1 MFPTGGV
8 FGIAHNLSDATLDRV
23 ADLLGLP
30 RGWGTTFTL
39 RTKDGKTTNQ
49 WYRRK
54 RNGHHDLLRPSAF
67 KRLIREVPIII
78 SVSNHNGENF
88 TNFQSFA
95 ITDFDN
101 AEHPENAKIPLEK
114 YCKALE
120 SVGIDSEHYVTTESG
135 MKGYHVWI
143 FFDASLPST
152 TVERFQAK
160 VFELCGFQKVEEQR
174 WVYLPEGYDRGQP
187 LKEQDHTIVET
198 LTALGE
204 GKMLKAIFSKHP
216 KDFNRFELPY
226 PLEKILSRQT
236 GEQQTD
242 EDFATAEVIIMKVQ
256 KCSADVALRVSETT
270 TLPTEPTATNELI
283 KELKQEPRVKFKTP
297 LMSSEME
304 AKCLEMLN
312 RIFAVPCL
320 TKCFDVSISQH
331 GVYYLRA
338 NLVTAFANMGYSRE
352 EIAYLFREQIND
364 EGDNANVGEL
374 EKQVD
379 YWYRKKYHCRCDYFQ
394 EVVSTKFCCDLPCG
408 RRAPSQPEPEPHH
421 IHLTRKL
428 EFSPIYKK
436 CEELIDSKLSPVVC
450 PKTTR
455 AGFTTA
461 LNIVAREKKKK
472 ILFLVPRTSISEQTF
487 KDTICLASEKMG
499 IIINGFVLSANQK
512 ACLKRMKEAI
522 QYEKDHDKPLLM
534 EIPVPREDCT
544 KCQYQGS
551 VVSPPPLTPLFES
564 DPTQDA
570 CMLET
575 YRAQR
580 AVFDSGFTTYAKI
593 YAILN
598 TTSEDAK
605 DMLADLETFDIIV
618 FDEITQFVETTSF
631 QMSVLR
637 KYREHDGVRPPTY
650 DYFAVLN
657 HDLDLLMQTK
667 GMNETIEKIH
677 FYVNVFME
685 RYRDTSEYQHTD
697 AEHKKILNPMVVE
710 RRNELRLNMIVY
722 LNCLYNYCI
731 ETDNPVKSI
740 YDALALMS
748 EEFWYAQKLQTME
761 CESEINF
768 LVPPKNKMVVD
779 WVNKLG
785 AQIIITDAVLPYQDL
800 KEVFG
805 PELKEMAIG
814 DPQGTAETQLVI
826 TDSRNVAPTELFD
839 DTPRLV
845 EYLRAVVRLHG
856 KEKFLI
862 ACPNHSTAKALLN
875 MEEIKSMEIP
885 TENVTWYRSNMT
897 IGVACNHRVMITL
910 STPYAPKEA
919 FDWAAIDI
927 KGTISE
933 SERFWKV
940 NARNTF
946 FQTIGRAKDPSAVTL
961 SVVYSYGVKQAVVN
975 SLMKEC
981 QSPPRSIEMPV
992 MKDISNAHTTMG
1004 EYWLRSGDCSL
1015 SSNEIKVM
1023 AYHNR
1028 ELDPLEIMNYVDVS
1042 QEFVEVTID
1051 KFERA

>member
-1 MFPTGGV
+1 M
-8 FGIAHNLSDATLDRV
+8 
-23 ADLLGLP
+23 
-30 RGWGTTFTL
+30 
-39 RTKDGKTTNQ
+39 
-49 WYRRK
+49 
-54 RNGHHDLLRPSAF
+54 
-67 KRLIREVPIII
+67 PIII
-78 SVSNHNGENF
+78 SVSNHNGEAF

-114 YCKALE
+114 YCKALA

-143 FFDASLPST
+143 FFDTSLPST

-174 WVYLPEGYDRGQP
+174 WVYLPEGYSREQP
-187 LKEQDHTIVET
+187 LNEQDHTIVET

-216 KDFNRFELPY
+216 KNFERFELPY
-226 PLEKILSRQT
+226 PLEKILARQT
-236 GEQQTD
+236 SDPQTD
-242 EDFATAEVIIMKVQ
+242 EDFAAAEAIIMKIQ
-256 KCSADVALRVSETT
+256 KCSTDVALRVSETT
-270 TLPTEPTATNELI
+270 TLPTEPATTNALI
-283 KELKQEPRVKFKTP
+283 KELKQEPRVRFKTP
-297 LMSSEME
+297 PVSPEME
-304 AKCLEMLN
+304 VKCREMLD

-320 TKCFDVSISQH
+320 TKSFDVSISQH

-338 NLVTAFANMGYSRE
+338 NLVTAFATMKYTRE

-408 RRAPSQPEPEPHH
+408 RRSPSQPEPEPTH

-428 EFSPIYKK
+428 EFTPIYKK
-436 CEELIDSKLSPVVC
+436 CEELIDDKLSPVVC

-461 LNIVAREKKKK
+461 LNIVAREKGKK

-499 IIINGFVLSANQK
+499 ILINGFVLSANQK
-512 ACLKRMKEAI
+512 ACLKRMNEAI
-522 QYEKDHDKPLLM
+522 EYEYEHGKPLLM
-534 EIPVPREDCT
+534 EIPVPREDCS
-544 KCQYQGS
+544 KCPYLGT
-551 VVSPPPLTPLFES
+551 VVTPPKYTPLFES
-564 DPTQDA
+564 DPAAGA

-575 YRAQR
+575 YRTQR
-580 AVFDSGFTTYAKI
+580 GIPGFDSGFITYAKI

-598 TTSEDAK
+598 TPSEDAK

-631 QMSVLR
+631 NMSISR
-637 KYREHDGVRPPTY
+637 KYREHEGERKPTY
-650 DYFAVLN
+650 DYFAILN
-657 HDLDLLMQTK
+657 HDLDLLMQNK

-685 RYRDTSEYQHTD
+685 RYKDTTEYQHTD

-731 ETDNPVKSI
+731 ETDNPVKTI
-740 YDALALMS
+740 YDALTLLC
-748 EEFWYAQKLQTME
+748 EEYWYAQKLQTME
-761 CESEINF
+761 CDSEINF

-785 AQIIITDAVLPYQDL
+785 AQIVITDAVLPCQDL
-800 KEVFG
+800 REVFG
-805 PELKEMAIG
+805 PELQEKAIG

-826 TDSRNVAPTELFD
+826 ADSRSVAPTELFQ
-839 DTPRLV
+839 DTKRLV
-845 EYLRAVVRLHG
+845 EYIKAVIETHG
-856 KEKFLI
+856 KDKLLI
-862 ACPNHSTAKALLN
+862 ACPNHSTAKVLLN
-875 MEEIKSMEIP
+875 MDEIKSMEIP
-885 TENVTWYRSNMT
+885 TENITWYRSNMT

-927 KGTISE
+927 KGKISE
-933 SERFWKV
+933 SARFWKA

-961 SVVYSYGVKQAVVN
+961 SVVYSYGVKQSEVN
-975 SLMKEC
+975 NLMKEC
-981 QSPPRSIEMPV
+981 QYPPRTTETPI

-1015 SSNEIKVM
+1015 SANEIKVM
-1023 AYHNR
+1023 TYHTR

-1042 QEFVEVTID
+1042 QEFIEVTID

>member
-1 MFPTGGV
+1 M
-8 FGIAHNLSDATLDRV
+8 
-23 ADLLGLP
+23 
-30 RGWGTTFTL
+30 
-39 RTKDGKTTNQ
+39 
-49 WYRRK
+49 
-54 RNGHHDLLRPSAF
+54 
-67 KRLIREVPIII
+67 PIII
-78 SVSNHNGENF
+78 SVSNHNGEAF

-120 SVGIDSEHYVTTESG
+120 SIGVDSEHYVTTESG

-143 FFDASLPST
+143 FFDTSLPSI
-152 TVERFQAK
+152 TVERFQAR
-160 VFELCGFQKVEEQR
+160 VFELCAFQKLEEQR
-174 WVYLPEGYDRGQP
+174 WVHLPEGYDREQP

-216 KDFNRFELPY
+216 KDFSRFELPY

-236 GEQQTD
+236 GDPQTD
-242 EDFATAEVIIMKVQ
+242 EDFAAAEVIIMKVQ
-256 KCSADVALRVSETT
+256 KCSADVALQVSETT
-270 TLPTEPTATNELI
+270 TLPTEPAATNTLI
-283 KELKQEPRVKFKTP
+283 KELKTEPRVRFKTP
-297 LMSSEME
+297 AISPEME
-304 AKCLEMLN
+304 VKCREMLD

-338 NLVTAFANMGYSRE
+338 NIVTAFATMKYTRE

-408 RRAPSQPEPEPHH
+408 RRSPSQPEAEQTH
-421 IHLTRKL
+421 IHLTRKK
-428 EFSPIYKK
+428 EFAPIYEK
-436 CEELIDSKLSPVVC
+436 CEELIDSKKTPVVC

-461 LNIVAREKKKK
+461 LNIVAREKGKK
-472 ILFLVPRTSISEQTF
+472 ILFFVPRTSISEQTF

-499 IIINGFVLSANQK
+499 IFINGFVLSANQK
-512 ACLKRMKEAI
+512 ACLKRMNEALE
-522 QYEKDHDKPLLM
+522 YEIEHGKPMLI
-534 EIPVPREDCT
+534 EIPIPREDCS
-544 KCQYQGS
+544 KCAYKGTI
-551 VVSPPPLTPLFES
+551 VTPPRYTPLFES
-564 DPTQDA
+564 DPLKSA

-580 AVFDSGFTTYAKI
+580 TSFDSGFTTYNKI

-605 DMLADLETFDIIV
+605 DTLSDIEGYDIIV
-618 FDEITQFVETTSF
+618 FDEITQFVEMTSF
-631 QMSVLR
+631 QMPVLL
-637 KYREHDGVRPPTY
+637 KYRERDGVRQPTY

-657 HDLDLLMQTK
+657 HDLDLLLQTK

-685 RYRDTSEYQHTD
+685 RFRDTSEYQHTD

-722 LNCLYNYCI
+722 LNCLYNYYL
-731 ETDNPVKSI
+731 ETDNPVKTI
-740 YDALALMS
+740 YDALTLMS
-748 EEFWYAQKLQTME
+748 EEFWYAQKLQTMVH
-761 CESEINF
+761 ESEINF
-768 LVPPKNKMVVD
+768 LVPPKNKLVVD

-800 KEVFG
+800 KDVFG
-805 PELKEMAIG
+805 SELQEVVIG
-814 DPQGTAETQLVI
+814 DPQETAKTQLVVA
-826 TDSRNVAPTELFD
+826 DSRNITPTDLFAD
-839 DTPRLV
+839 MTRLV
-845 EYLRAVVRLHG
+845 EYIRAVVEVHG
-856 KEKFLI
+856 KDQFLI
-862 ACPNHSTAKALLN
+862 ACPNHSTARVL
-875 MEEIKSMEIP
+875 MEIEEIQHMDIP
-885 TENVTWYRSNMT
+885 TENITWYRSNMT

-927 KGTISE
+927 KNNIKE
-933 SERFWKV
+933 SPRFWKA

-946 FQTIGRAKDPSAVTL
+946 FQTIGRAKDPLAETL
-961 SVVYSYGVKQAVVN
+961 SVVYSYGIRKAELEN
-975 SLMKEC
+975 LLKDC
-981 QSPPRSIEMPV
+981 QGQPNTIETPSMQS
-992 MKDISNAHTTMG
+992 DAHIHTTTG
-1004 EYWLRSGDCSL
+1004 TYWLRTGDCSD
-1015 SSNEIKVM
+1015 SHSTYKIFNCCDRGIDDPVEIKTHVPE
-1023 AYHNR
+1023 ATIEH
-1028 ELDPLEIMNYVDVS
+1028 I
-1042 QEFVEVTID
+1042 EFAMSKWTQ
-1051 KFERA
+1051 A